1 MNFTLAL
8 LLIFFVVYVFLATE
22 WRHRTA
28 VAMLGASTAII
39 VARLFYGHTENF
51 WNMVDFDTIGLLMGM
66 MVIVGV
72 LSHSGF
78 FEYLGVK
85 VAVKS
90 GGSPRR
96 FFFGVFFLTAFTSA
110 FLDNVTTV
118 LIMTPLVIYVAK
130 AMETDP
136 MPFLIGEVIA
146 SNIGGTATLI
156 GDPPNIMIGTGAD
169 LSFLSFMVYQ
179 APVIVVETIVAA
191 FLVYFMYRRSLD
203 KPPKKLL
210 IRDVQ
215 IKSSVMIGA
224 LIVLGLTIFLFF
236 IGGFIGIPETVAALL
251 GASLAMLLVEHEHVE
266 KVVRDVEW
274 TTILFFVALFI
285 IVGYLEKTGLLDWV
299 AHKLV
304 DVSGGGFALIMVILW
319 GSAVFSAF
327 VDNIP
332 FTATMIPIVASLVA
346 MDPALDHHHAI
357 WWALSMGA
365 CLGGNAT
372 VIGASANVVVSGIAR
387 RNRLPMTFFN
397 FAKVAAPTT
406 AAVLL
411 ISSAYLYLLWVL

>member
-1 MNFTLAL
+1 
-8 LLIFFVVYVFLATE
+8 
-22 WRHRTA
+22 
-28 VAMLGASTAII
+28 
-39 VARLFYGHTENF
+39 
-51 WNMVDFDTIGLLMGM
+51 
-66 MVIVGV
+66 
-72 LSHSGF
+72 
-78 FEYLGVK
+78 
-85 VAVKS
+85 
-90 GGSPRR
+90 
-96 FFFGVFFLTAFTSA
+96 
-110 FLDNVTTV
+110 
-118 LIMTPLVIYVAK
+118 
-130 AMETDP
+130 
-136 MPFLIGEVIA
+136 
-146 SNIGGTATLI
+146 
-156 GDPPNIMIGTGAD
+156 
-169 LSFLSFMVYQ
+169 
-179 APVIVVETIVAA
+179 
-191 FLVYFMYRRSLD
+191 
-203 KPPKKLL
+203 
-210 IRDVQ
+210 
-215 IKSSVMIGA
+215 
-224 LIVLGLTIFLFF
+224 
-236 IGGFIGIPETVAALL
+236 
-251 GASLAMLLVEHEHVE
+251 
-266 KVVRDVEW
+266 VEW